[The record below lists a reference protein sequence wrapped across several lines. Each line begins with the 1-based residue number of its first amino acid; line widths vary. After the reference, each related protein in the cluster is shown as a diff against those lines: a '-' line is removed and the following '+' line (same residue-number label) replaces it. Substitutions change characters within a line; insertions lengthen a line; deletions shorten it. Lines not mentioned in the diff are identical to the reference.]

1 MTIKEALDFGKE
13 KLKNAG
19 IDDFEY
25 DTKEIL
31 AKVTGLKPMDFFLHY
46 SDELSEEDEILF
58 YSLIDKRSERIP
70 LQLLFGTQE
79 FMGYSFG
86 VSKNVLI
93 PRIDTET
100 LCEEAE
106 KLSHD
111 NMRFLDIC
119 TGTGCIPIALVKRI
133 KGSKAIGIDISD
145 DAIALSRKNAADL
158 GADCLFYQ
166 GDLYDALPSELPEGF
181 SADGNREVKFD
192 MIISNPPYIK
202 SSEIE
207 NLMPEVKDHEPHL
220 ALDGGDDGLIF
231 YRRIT
236 KDAGTYLKNR
246 GILMF
251 EIGYD
256 EGQAVRDIMKENGF
270 KEIFLKK
277 DLAGNDRVVGGYFY

>member
-46 SDELSEEDEILF
+46 SDELSEEDEKLF

-166 GDLYDALPSELPEGF
+166 GDLYDELPSELPEGF

>member
-1 MTIKEALDFGKE
+1 MKIKEALLFGKE
-13 KLKNAG
+13 KLKNAD
-19 IDDFEY
+19 ITEYEY
-25 DTKEIL
+25 DAKEIL
-31 AKVTGLKPMDFFLHY
+31 SKASGIKTMEFFLHY
-46 SDELSEEDEILF
+46 DDELSKEDEHLF
-58 YSLIDKRSERIP
+58 LTLIEKRAERIP

-86 VSKNVLI
+86 VSENVLI

-106 KLSHD
+106 KLSHE

-145 DAIALSRKNAADL
+145 YAIALSKKNAGDL
-158 GADCLFYQ
+158 GADCLFYH
-166 GDLYDALPSELPEGF
+166 GDLYDALPDELPEDF
-181 SADGNREVKFD
+181 SSDGNREVKFD

-236 KDAGTYLKNR
+236 KDAGKYLKEN
-246 GILMF
+246 GVLLF

-256 EGQAVRDIMKENGF
+256 EGENVVNIMKENGF
-270 KEIFLKK
+270 KDIFLKK
-277 DLAGNDRVVGGYFY
+277 DLSGNDRVVGGYYY